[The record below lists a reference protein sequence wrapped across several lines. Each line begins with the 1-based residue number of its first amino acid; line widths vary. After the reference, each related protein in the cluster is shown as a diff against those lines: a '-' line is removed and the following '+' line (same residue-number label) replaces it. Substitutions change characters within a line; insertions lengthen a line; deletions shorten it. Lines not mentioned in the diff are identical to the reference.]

1 MLVVDSISVTV
12 FADISLSL
20 QIQIHHQKQIQ
31 ISTDGETSE
40 LVYSRVPVALLERP
54 GGTPQKTSFLGVT
67 RLLKHIHIFGERPF

>member
-1 MLVVDSISVTV
+1 MIVYSVKAVKRSLRTGTKNPGNIDSISVTV

-40 LVYSRVPVALLERP
+40 LVYGNIA
-54 GGTPQKTSFLGVT
+54 TK
-67 RLLKHIHIFGERPF
+67 